1 MSRKTGSLSRRALL
15 AGLGAS
21 AAIAAAPAKPTAR
34 KGKRPTAIVVGAGA
48 FGGFTALD
56 LLRRGHAVTLIDA
69 WGPGNSRAS
78 SGGETRVIRGVYGSD
93 RIYTQMAARAFQLW
107 AENEKRWRTKLYR
120 RTGALWMIADEGTFV
135 RDSMPLLRE
144 SHFPYEELTAAEAA
158 RRYPQIS
165 FEGIR
170 WALLEKEAGYLLAR
184 RACAQVVEGFV
195 AEGGTYRQ
203 AAVRPGKISG
213 GSMEGVHVTG
223 AGGEASEA
231 ALTADAYVFACGP
244 WLPKLFPDVLGSLI
258 RPTRQEVFYF
268 GAPSGDQ
275 RFDEDRFPVWVEV
288 PRFFYGIPGNER
300 RGFKIADDA
309 RGAPFDPTDGERVPL
324 PAGIQAA
331 REYIARRFPALAKAP
346 LVESRVCQYENSPDH
361 HFVIDRLPGAGNA
374 WVAGGGSGH
383 GFKHGPAVGE
393 VVGRAVAGVA
403 APDPLFSL
411 GRERRSA

>member
-1 MSRKTGSLSRRALL
+1 MSSRTGSLSRRALL

-21 AAIAAAPAKPTAR
+21 AAIAAAPARPAPN
-34 KGKRPTAIVVGAGA
+34 KGRRRTAIVVGAGA

-56 LLRRGHAVTLIDA
+56 LLRLGHAVTLIDA

-93 RIYTQMAARAFQLW
+93 RIYTRMAARAFQLW
-107 AENEKRWRTKLYR
+107 AENENRWKTKLYR

-135 RDSMPLLRE
+135 RDSMPILRE
-144 SHFPYEELTAAEAA
+144 NSFPYEELTAAEAA

-165 FEGIR
+165 FDGIR

-184 RACAQVVEGFV
+184 RACARVVEGFV

-203 AAVRPGKISG
+203 AAARPGKISG
-213 GSMEGVHVTG
+213 GAMEGVQVTG
-223 AGGEASEA
+223 AGGDSV
-231 ALTADAYVFACGP
+231 LTADAYVFACGP
-244 WLPKLFPDVLGSLI
+244 WLPKIFPDAFGSLI
-258 RPTRQEVFYF
+258 QPTRQEVYYF
-268 GAPSGDQ
+268 GVPSGDE
-275 RFDEDRFPVWVEV
+275 RFDEERFPVWVEV

-309 RGAPFDPTDGERVPL
+309 RGAPFDPTDGERVAS

-331 REYIARRFPALAKAP
+331 RDYIARRFPALAKAP

-361 HFVIDRLPGAGNA
+361 HFVIDRLPGAGNV

-403 APDPLFSL
+403 PPDPLFSL
-411 GRERRSA
+411 GRERRTA